1 MEIENISTMECDGK
15 DPYVNKYNKKI
26 MGMCVDFT
34 NTLNENVKFKE
45 MIEGN
50 DINIDIVNEMFYEL
64 YMSPSKIKKIVNI
77 FDKNEDHCIT
87 LHHTRNLLNLSDYC
101 RKHICYPDKIEK
113 LFWMCQFVVKHG
125 TNHFLYDFEQSRQ
138 AEIA

>member
-1 MEIENISTMECDGK
+1 MEISTMECDGK
-15 DPYVNKYNKKI
+15 DHRVIKYNKNI

-34 NTLNENVKFKE
+34 NTLNENVAFKE
-45 MIEGN
+45 MIEEN
-50 DINIDIVNEMFYEL
+50 NININIVNEMFYDL
-64 YMSPSKIKKIVNI
+64 YMNPSKIKKIVNI

-87 LHHTRNLLNLSDYC
+87 LHHTRNLLDLSDYC
-101 RKHICYPDKIEK
+101 RKYSCYPDKISK

-125 TNHFLYDFEQSRQ
+125 TDHFLYDFEQSRQ